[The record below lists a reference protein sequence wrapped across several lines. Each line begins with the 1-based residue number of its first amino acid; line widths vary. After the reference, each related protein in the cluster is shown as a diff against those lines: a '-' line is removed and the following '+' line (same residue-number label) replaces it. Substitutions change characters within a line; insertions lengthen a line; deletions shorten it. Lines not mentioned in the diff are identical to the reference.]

1 MLVLKLKLPKGE
13 VLFANKPHREIP
25 SNIPLVCEDRKGSIC
40 NGVEECDDC
49 ALSGTDYGCNSYAER
64 VIKPKF
70 LTALAKINSQI
81 KAQ

>member
-25 SNIPLVCEDRKGSIC
+25 LGIPLVCKDRKGSIC
-40 NGVEECDDC
+40 NGVEECGDC
-49 ALSGTDYGCNSYAER
+49 AISGTDYGCDSYVEI

-70 LTALAKINSQI
+70 LTVLAKINSQI